1 MRGSNK
7 EQAIGHRLAQSTKAV
22 LREIEAV
29 QTRAT
34 LQQTEE
40 VRVSAL
46 VPARVRTVAAPETV
60 LVTGRFQKPTHL
72 GIPARSADHR
82 TEPLLKPAVH
92 EARPAW
98 EVRVL
103 AEARVRVAAAARGN
117 RFVKKKEN
125 IMNTTKIN
133 ALLTK
138 ILFTNSGIA
147 ACGLL
152 AIVLCVG
159 PQATAA
165 TTDTPPV
172 QQKTFDTAQQAAD
185 AMILAVKNDDVP
197 ALLEIFGPAGKD
209 FVSTGDDVQDKNS
222 RAEFAA
228 LAQEKM
234 SVEIVP
240 QHPNTAIL
248 SVGNEEWPTPVPI
261 VKVAGK
267 WHFDSQAGRTAI
279 LDRRIGGNELDAI
292 TICRGYAE
300 AQEVYASEIHDD
312 SGVNQYAQRIISTPG
327 KHDGL
332 AWRNPDGTEGGPI
345 AEAVAKAI
353 EEGYTSKSGPYH
365 GYYFKTLMGQGPA
378 APLGQLDYVVG
389 GAMIGGF
396 ALVAW
401 PAEYRV
407 SGVETFIVSYDGIV
421 YQKDL
426 GPDTAK
432 IASAM
437 ERYNPEKTW
446 HRTSDAE

>member
-1 MRGSNK
+1 M
-7 EQAIGHRLAQSTKAV
+7 
-22 LREIEAV
+22 
-29 QTRAT
+29 
-34 LQQTEE
+34 
-40 VRVSAL
+40 
-46 VPARVRTVAAPETV
+46 
-60 LVTGRFQKPTHL
+60 
-72 GIPARSADHR
+72 
-82 TEPLLKPAVH
+82 
-92 EARPAW
+92 
-98 EVRVL
+98 L